1 MSELRTESKKFEY
14 PGPFLDIKSVY
25 MIYKARAKHASVVA
39 LKGITLAIENGDFV
53 ALVGPSG
60 SGKSSLFKILGGIM
74 RPTAGSV
81 IYEGVDI
88 TRLTEAELSF
98 FRQKMVGFVF
108 QEGNLLTQLSA
119 FDNINEAMA
128 FNGYPYQ
135 FRKKRTLELLDL
147 MGVRHRKDQL
157 AFRLS
162 GGEKQRVAIARA
174 MANNPKLIIADE
186 PTGNVDFNTGT
197 SLLELFRDLNQDT
210 GMTFLVAT
218 HSNHVAGYANR
229 SLELR
234 DGILLGQHGLDI
246 DLSSLDTSRM
256 VTMDSDFRIT
266 IPEHI
271 VQQLSLY
278 PNSLW
283 VVEGNEKGQIV
294 LSGLDSLAG
303 SSESKP
309 GISKSDIQPV
319 TLMDTTIPCLV
330 CGTENPVETKICV
343 NCGAKF

>member
-1 MSELRTESKKFEY
+1 MSDVSSKVISQDFT
-14 PGPFLDIKSVY
+14 GPFLDIQSIY

-39 LKGITLAIENGDFV
+39 LKGVTLAIKEGEFV

-81 IYEGVDI
+81 MFEGVDI
-88 TRLTEAELSF
+88 TTLTEAELTQ

-108 QEGNLLTQLSA
+108 QEGNLLSQNSA
-119 FDNINEAMA
+119 YDNINEAMA
-128 FNGYPYQ
+128 FNNYPYET
-135 FRKKRTLELLDL
+135 RKKRTLELLEL
-147 MGVRHRKDQL
+147 VGVGHRKNQL

-162 GGEKQRVAIARA
+162 GGEKQRVAIVRA
-174 MANNPKLIIADE
+174 MANKPKLIIADE
-186 PTGNVDFNTGT
+186 PTGNVDFKTGT
-197 SLLELFRDLNQDT
+197 RLLELFRELNNDT

-218 HSNHVAGYANR
+218 HSSHVAGYADR

-234 DGILLGQHGLDI
+234 DGILLGQHGLNI

-256 VTMDSDFRIT
+256 VSMDADYRIT

-271 VQQLSLY
+271 VEQLGLI

-283 VVEGNEKGQIV
+283 MVEGNPQKQLV
-294 LSGLDSLAG
+294 LSRLD
-303 SSESKP
+303 ESARE
-309 GISKSDIQPV
+309 IDTDIRPV
-319 TLMDTTIPCLV
+319 TLMDTSLPCLV
-330 CGTENPVETKICV
+330 CGTINSVANKKCS
-343 NCGAKF
+343 NCGAKL

>member
-1 MSELRTESKKFEY
+1 MSEVKTEIAPFEFS
-14 PGPFLDIKSVY
+14 GPFLDIKSIY
-25 MIYKARAKHASVVA
+25 MIYKARAKHTSVVA
-39 LKGITLAIENGDFV
+39 LKGVTLTIENGDFV
-53 ALVGPSG
+53 SLVGPSG

-88 TRLTEAELSF
+88 TRLSEGEMTF

-108 QEGNLLTQLSA
+108 QEGNLLSQLSA
-119 FDNINEAMA
+119 YDNVSEAMA

-135 FRKKRTLELLDL
+135 VRKKRTLELLDL
-147 MGVRHRKDQL
+147 MGVRHRKGQL

-186 PTGNVDFNTGT
+186 PTGNVDFKTGT
-197 SLLELFRDLNQDT
+197 SLLNLFRELNQDT
-210 GMTFLVAT
+210 GMTFLIAT
-218 HSNHVAGYANR
+218 HSTYVAGYAKR

-234 DGILLGQHGLDI
+234 DGILLGQHGLGI
-246 DLSSLDTSRM
+246 DLSALDTSRM
-256 VTMDSDFRIT
+256 VTMDSDYRIT

-271 VQQLSLY
+271 VQQLSLL

-283 VVEGNEKGQIV
+283 MVEGNEKGGIL
-294 LSGLDSLAG
+294 LSGLESLAG
-303 SSESKP
+303 APKAGP
-309 GISKSDIQPV
+309 QAI
-319 TLMDTTIPCLV
+319 TLMDTKIPCLV
-330 CGTENPVETKICV
+330 CGTENTVGTQLCTS
-343 NCGAKF
+343 CGAKL